1 MLWSP
6 DAKNWLIG
14 KNPDSGKAWR
24 QEEKGMTVDEMVGRH
39 HRLSGHKFEQVL
51 GPGDREARRAAVY
64 GVAKSRTQLSS
75 WTECIHEYTN
85 VYDKSLIH
93 YNLQLQSCVLVY
105 DLEESGIE
113 TERERERERENE
125 LQLKCMLGK
134 PLKTCTWKSRQS
146 PNLQINIWEL
156 PLWTYRSFLFF
167 SPSVAYHQVFMIW
180 VMPVSLSVPL
190 LQFIIWIHWT
200 TCDIPNVSCFFD
212 MLPGMNS
219 IFSSLTIIPRKLLYL
234 T

>member
-14 KNPDSGKAWR
+14 KNPGSGKAWR
-24 QEEKGMTVDEMVGRH
+24 QEEKGMTVDEMVARH

-51 GPGDREARRAAVY
+51 GAGDREARRAAVY

-75 WTECIHEYTN
+75 WSECIHEYTN

-93 YNLQLQSCVLVY
+93 YNLQLQSCALVY
-105 DLEESGIE
+105 DLEESGR
-113 TERERERERENE
+113 ERERERERENE
-125 LQLKCMLGK
+125 FQLKCMLGK

-156 PLWTYRSFLFF
+156 PLWNYRSFLFF
-167 SPSVAYHQVFMIW
+167 PPSVAYHQVCDLGHACF
-180 VMPVSLSVPL
+180 SLCSPPAVYHL
-190 LQFIIWIHWT
+190 NTL
-200 TCDIPNVSCFFD
+200 N
-212 MLPGMNS
+212 N
-219 IFSSLTIIPRKLLYL
+219 LLYPKCVMFL
-234 T
+234 WHITWNELHIFLPYHNS

>member
-1 MLWSP
+1 MWDLDYKESWSFELLCWRRLLRVPWTARRSTQSILKKISPEYSFKELMLKLKFQCFGHLMQRTDS
-6 DAKNWLIG
+6 LE

-93 YNLQLQSCVLVY
+93 CNLQLQSCVLVY

-113 TERERERERENE
+113 RERERENE
-125 LQLKCMLGK
+125 FQLKCMLGK

-146 PNLQINIWEL
+146 PNLQINTWEL
-156 PLWTYRSFLFF
+156 PFYICKIFHDFWNENGSFYSLF
-167 SPSVAYHQVFMIW
+167 
-180 VMPVSLSVPL
+180 
-190 LQFIIWIHWT
+190 LQCISH
-200 TCDIPNVSCFFD
+200 
-212 MLPGMNS
+212 
-219 IFSSLTIIPRKLLYL
+219 
-234 T
+234 

>member
-24 QEEKGMTVDEMVGRH
+24 QEEKGMTVDEMLGRH

-113 TERERERERENE
+113 REREREWVPVEMYAWKAIENMY
-125 LQLKCMLGK
+125 LKIKTESK
-134 PLKTCTWKSRQS
+134 PTDKYLR
-146 PNLQINIWEL
+146 I
-156 PLWTYRSFLFF
+156 
-167 SPSVAYHQVFMIW
+167 
-180 VMPVSLSVPL
+180 
-190 LQFIIWIHWT
+190 
-200 TCDIPNVSCFFD
+200 
-212 MLPGMNS
+212 
-219 IFSSLTIIPRKLLYL
+219 TILYL
-234 T
+234 